1 MAATPVAITVHR
13 SLNHGTG
20 TDHPGPMIVTSKCRA
35 CEMNCS
41 GALAERI
48 VHERVSPLS
57 LAAQTPGSDPDLG
70 HPVRFW
76 LIGRLNVPP
85 LADSPCMPY
94 SVYHRYAGTF
104 DTKTLPKRIEGI
116 LTMQKLHVYLK
127 FTAGHESSIV
137 ISLGDIGILATLSVY
152 GHSTNKERC
161 N

>member
-1 MAATPVAITVHR
+1 MAATPVAITVHH

-70 HPVRFW
+70 HPVRFR

-85 LADSPCMPY
+85 TGRFTLHALLGLS
-94 SVYHRYAGTF
+94 SVCRHF
-104 DTKTLPKRIEGI
+104 
-116 LTMQKLHVYLK
+116 
-127 FTAGHESSIV
+127 
-137 ISLGDIGILATLSVY
+137 
-152 GHSTNKERC
+152 
-161 N
+161 